1 MNVRQ
6 PSRVVIA
13 SDQAIF
19 LRGMTSLVMSIPELN
34 LVGEARSAAETLQ
47 LCQLSV
53 PDILLLDL
61 SAPYGQAHETTRQ
74 VCSRWPGVRVVLFQG
89 LRQGETSE
97 PDDLD
102 CAFSISRDVSE
113 EEFKAALKQIQK
125 TSMAP
130 EEPSSPAH
138 AIFRHH
144 PEDDREEGRDELSLS
159 PTHHRTEDILTRELI
174 MAGKIQEDILP
185 EKAPSIPG
193 WDISARLK
201 PARETS
207 GDFYDFIPLSERKW
221 GIVLADVT
229 DKGMGAAL
237 FMALSSTLIRTYA
250 MRFPTLPGLAL
261 NAVSERLLT
270 DTRGGMFVTAM
281 FGILE
286 PHSGRFIYANAGHP
300 PGYLIS
306 NQRGKT
312 DIQEL
317 RPTGMALGV
326 SETAE
331 WKQKIVKL
339 APGDYLVLYTD
350 GITEAQNH
358 AGIFYG
364 EERLLDVV
372 LSKLGRSSREIHDA
386 LIEEVNRFEGYVLQQ
401 DDIALIVIHREE

>member
-1 MNVRQ
+1 M
-6 PSRVVIA
+6 VIA
-13 SDQAIF
+13 SDQTIF
-19 LRGMTSLVMSIPELN
+19 LRGMTSLVMSIAELN
-34 LVGEARSAAETLQ
+34 LVGEAHSAAETLQ
-47 LCQLSV
+47 LCQLSE
-53 PDILLLDL
+53 PEILLLDL
-61 SAPYGQAHETTRQ
+61 NKQPGQAHETARQ
-74 VCSRWPGVRVVLFQG
+74 VCGRWPEVRVVLFQD
-89 LRQGETSE
+89 LQENAPE
-97 PDDLD
+97 ADDLD

-113 EEFKAALKQIQK
+113 EEFKAALLQIQN
-125 TSMAP
+125 TSFTP
-130 EEPSSPAH
+130 LETSSPVH
-138 AIFRHH
+138 VVFRHH
-144 PEDDREEGRDELSLS
+144 PQDETDDDRAERSLT
-159 PTHHRTEDILTRELI
+159 PTHRRSEEILTRELI

-185 EKAPSIPG
+185 ENAPSLPG
-193 WDISARLK
+193 WDISAKLK

-207 GDFYDFIPLSERKW
+207 GDFYDFIRLSERKW

-261 NAVSERLLT
+261 NAVSERLLK
-270 DTRGGMFVTAM
+270 DTRGGMFVTTL

-306 NQRGKT
+306 NQRGKI

-317 RPTGMALGV
+317 RLTGMALGV

-358 AGIFYG
+358 AGIFFG
-364 EERLLDVV
+364 EERLLDTV
-372 LSKLGRSSREIHDA
+372 LSRIGRTSREIQDA